1 VFQDYR
7 HGRRL
12 QALLAGLSAHPD
24 KSVPQA
30 LGESSQSQAAYR
42 FWSNYAVKASQI
54 VESQRAAVLQRV
66 EAAGEVVL
74 AVQDTTD
81 LNYGTHR
88 LQAQGLGFINQTVQQ
103 GIKVHSCLAVSGTGL
118 PLGLL
123 GQQTWTR
130 AERTGKRP
138 DYKKKPT
145 CEKESQRWLD
155 MMQAAEVGQSDAL
168 MVVHVGDREADM
180 YDFFVQAQQL
190 QTQVLIRAVQNR
202 KVRHELDY
210 LLLTI
215 AQAAVLGERT
225 IQLQRQPERPARE
238 AQVQLRAMSVTL
250 AVPAQHPQRKDFRPI
265 TMNVLL
271 VEEVN
276 PPPTGQK
283 PIRWLLLTTLPIDT
297 AAQAWQCVTWYTYRW
312 WIERFHYVLKQ
323 GCQIE
328 ALQLS
333 KASRL
338 TKALAT
344 YSIVAC
350 RLLTLMETARQQP
363 DQTCETILTDP
374 EWRLLR
380 RKFQPKSRAQKPPTF
395 AQAIIWIAQLGG
407 FLARKGD
414 GMPGVKTLWRGISKL
429 HDWLEGAQLAAKT

>member
-1 VFQDYR
+1 
-7 HGRRL
+7 
-12 QALLAGLSAHPD
+12 LSEQPD

-30 LGESSQSQAAYR
+30 LGKSSQSQAAYR
-42 FWSNYAVKASQI
+42 FWSNYDVKASQI
-54 VESQRAAVLQRV
+54 VESQRGSVLQRIKLS
-66 EAAGEVVL
+66 GNVVL
-74 AVQDTTD
+74 AIQDTTD
-81 LNYGTHR
+81 VNYGTHR
-88 LQAQGLGFINQTVQQ
+88 AETRGLGYINRTVQQ
-103 GIKVHSCLAVSGTGL
+103 GIKLHSCLAVSVEGL

-130 AERTGKRP
+130 PERTGKRA

-155 MMQAAEVGQSDAL
+155 TMQAAEVGL
-168 MVVHVGDREADM
+168 GGVTVVHVGDREADI

-190 QTQVLIRAVQNR
+190 ETAILIRAAQNR
-202 KVRHELDY
+202 QVQDELGY
-210 LLLTI
+210 LWPTI
-215 AQAAVLGERT
+215 AQAPVLGTRT
-225 IQLQRQPERPARE
+225 IALKRQPERPARE
-238 AQVQLRAMSVTL
+238 AQVQLRALAVTL
-250 AVPAQHPQRKDFRPI
+250 EVPAHHPHRKDFPPI
-265 TMNVLL
+265 AMNVLL

-276 PPPTGQK
+276 PPPPGEK
-283 PIRWLLLTTLPIDT
+283 PIRWLLLTTLPIHT

-323 GCQIE
+323 GCHIE
-328 ALQLS
+328 DLQLS
-333 KASRL
+333 KGSRL

-350 RLLTLMETARQQP
+350 RLLSLMETARQQP
-363 DQTCETILTDP
+363 DQTCETILTTP

-380 RKFQPKSRAQKPPTF
+380 RKFQPKSRSPKPPTF

-414 GMPGVKTLWRGISKL
+414 GMPGVKTLWHGISKL
-429 HDWLEGAQLAAKT
+429 HDLMEGMQLAAKT

>member
-1 VFQDYR
+1 MFSDYR

-12 QALLAGLSAHPD
+12 QELLQGLSAHPG

-30 LGESSQSQAAYR
+30 LGQAKAIQAAYR
-42 FWSNYAVKASQI
+42 FWSNYDVKASQI
-54 VESQRAAVLQRV
+54 IESQRGSVVQRIK
-66 EAAGEVVL
+66 AAGNVVL

-88 LQAQGLGFINQTVQQ
+88 PQTRGLGYINRTVQQ
-103 GIKVHSCLAVSGTGL
+103 GIKVHSCLAVSGDGM

-130 AERTGKRP
+130 AERTGKRA
-138 DYKKKPT
+138 DYKQKPT
-145 CEKESQRWLD
+145 SEKESQRWLD
-155 MMQAAEVGQSDAL
+155 MMQAAEVGLSDHVT
-168 MVVHVGDREADM
+168 VVHVGDREADM

-190 QTQVLIRAVQNR
+190 KTQVLIRAVQNR
-202 KVRHELDY
+202 KVQHELDY
-210 LLLTI
+210 LLPTI
-215 AQAAVLGERT
+215 AQAPVLGERT
-225 IQLQRQPERPARE
+225 IQLQRQPERPARD
-238 AQVQLRAMSVTL
+238 AQVQLRAMAVTL
-250 AVPAQHPQRKDFRPI
+250 EVPAQHPHRKEFQPM

-276 PPPTGQK
+276 PPPTGEK

-297 AAQAWQCVTWYTYRW
+297 AEQAWPCVTWYTYRW

-333 KASRL
+333 KGSRL
-338 TKALAT
+338 SKALAT

-363 DQTCETILTDP
+363 NETCETILTSP
-374 EWRLLR
+374 EWRVLR
-380 RKFQPKSRAQKPPTF
+380 RKFQPKSRSQKPPTF

-407 FLARKGD
+407 FLARKHD

-429 HDWLEGAQLAAKT
+429 HDLMEGVQLAPKT

>member
-1 VFQDYR
+1 LR
-7 HGRRL
+7 
-12 QALLAGLSAHPD
+12 GLGAHPE

-30 LGESSQSQAAYR
+30 LGNAKEIQAAYR
-42 FWSNYAVKASQI
+42 FWSNYQVKAAQI
-54 VESQRAAVLQRV
+54 IESQRGSVIQRIKS
-66 EAAGEVVL
+66 AGNVVL

-88 LQAQGLGFINQTVQQ
+88 PQTRGLGYINQTVQQ
-103 GIKVHSCLAVSGTGL
+103 GIKVHSCLAVSGDGL

-145 CEKESQRWLD
+145 GEKESQRWLD
-155 MMQAAEVGQSDAL
+155 TMQAAEVGQPDTVT
-168 MVVHVGDREADM
+168 VVHVGDREADM

-202 KVRHELDY
+202 KVAQELHY
-210 LLLTI
+210 LWPTI
-215 AQAAVLGERT
+215 AQAPVLGERT
-225 IQLQRQPERPARE
+225 IALQRQPERPARE
-238 AQVQLRAMSVTL
+238 AQVQLRALAVTL
-250 AVPAQHPQRKDFRPI
+250 EVPAQHPQRKDFSPI

-271 VEEVN
+271 VEERN
-276 PPPTGQK
+276 PPPAGQK

-328 ALQLS
+328 ALQLA
-333 KASRL
+333 KGSRL
-338 TKALAT
+338 CKALAT

-350 RLLTLMETARQQP
+350 RLLSLMELARQQP
-363 DQTCETILTDP
+363 DQSCETILSDP

-380 RKFQPKSRAQKPPTF
+380 RKFQPKSRTAKPPSF
-395 AQAIIWIAQLGG
+395 AQAIIWMAQLGG

-429 HDWLEGAQLAAKT
+429 YDLIEGVQLAPKT

>member
-1 VFQDYR
+1 LR
-7 HGRRL
+7 
-12 QALLAGLSAHPD
+12 GLSAHPD

-30 LGESSQSQAAYR
+30 LGASSQSQAAYR

-54 VESQRAAVLQRV
+54 IASQRDAVLQQVRTSG
-66 EAAGEVVL
+66 AVVL

-88 LQAQGLGFINQTVQQ
+88 PQTRGLGFINQTVQQ
-103 GIKVHSCLAVSGTGL
+103 GIKVHSCLAVSGSGL

-145 CEKESQRWLD
+145 SEKESQRWLD
-155 MMQAAEVGQSDAL
+155 LMQAAEVGQPDAVR
-168 MVVHVGDREADM
+168 VVHVGDREADM

-190 QTQVLIRAVQNR
+190 QTEVLIRAVQNR

-210 LLLTI
+210 LLPTMAQAPVLGARTI
-215 AQAAVLGERT
+215 ALP
-225 IQLQRQPERPARE
+225 RQPERPARE
-238 AQVQLRAMSVTL
+238 AQVQVRALAVTL
-250 AVPAQHPQRKDFRPI
+250 EVPAQHPQRKDFAPV

-297 AAQAWQCVTWYTYRW
+297 ADQAWQCVTWYTYRW

-333 KASRL
+333 KGSRL
-338 TKALAT
+338 CKALAT

-350 RLLTLMETARQQP
+350 RLLNLMELARQQP
-363 DQTCETILTDP
+363 DATCQTILTTP

-380 RKFQPKSRAQKPPTF
+380 RKFQPKSRSQKPPTF
-395 AQAIIWIAQLGG
+395 AQAVIWIAQLGG

-429 HDWLEGAQLAAKT
+429 HDLIEGAQLAAKT

>member
-1 VFQDYR
+1 LR
-7 HGRRL
+7 
-12 QALLAGLSAHPD
+12 GLSAHPD

-30 LGESSQSQAAYR
+30 LGASSQSQAAYR

-54 VESQRAAVLQRV
+54 IASQRDAVLQQV
-66 EAAGEVVL
+66 KTSGDVVL

-88 LQAQGLGFINQTVQQ
+88 PQTRGLGFINQTVQQ
-103 GIKVHSCLAVSGTGL
+103 GIKVHSCLAVSGAGL

-155 MMQAAEVGQSDAL
+155 LMQAAEVGQSDAVR
-168 MVVHVGDREADM
+168 VVHVGDREADM

-190 QTQVLIRAVQNR
+190 QTEVLIRAVQNR

-210 LLLTI
+210 LLPTM
-215 AQAAVLGERT
+215 AQAPVLGARR
-225 IQLQRQPERPARE
+225 IALPRQPERPARE
-238 AQVQLRAMSVTL
+238 AQVQVRALAVTL
-250 AVPAQHPQRKDFRPI
+250 EVPAQHPQRKDFAPV

-297 AAQAWQCVTWYTYRW
+297 PDQAWQCVTWYTYRW

-333 KASRL
+333 KGSRL
-338 TKALAT
+338 CKALAT

-350 RLLTLMETARQQP
+350 RLLNLMELARQQP
-363 DQTCETILTDP
+363 DETCQTILTNP

-380 RKFQPKSRAQKPPTF
+380 RKFQPKSRSQKPPTF

-407 FLARKGD
+407 FLARKHD

-429 HDWLEGAQLAAKT
+429 HDLIEGAQLAAKT